1 MLMMGYED
9 SQQMKNEQRDCRAL
23 YGCKYV
29 IIQYCSREMNG
40 YRE

>member
-9 SQQMKNEQRDCRAL
+9 SQQMKNEQRGGL